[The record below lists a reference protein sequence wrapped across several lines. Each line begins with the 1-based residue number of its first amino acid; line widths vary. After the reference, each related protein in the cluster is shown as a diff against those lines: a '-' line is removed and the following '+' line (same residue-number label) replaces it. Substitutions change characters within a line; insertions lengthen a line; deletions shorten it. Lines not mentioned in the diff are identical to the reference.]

1 MSRLVLKRLA
11 VGVFVLWGAVTLMFV
26 LLRLAPG
33 DPATLMLGTDAS
45 PEQIAQMR
53 TRLGLDQ
60 SMLQQYVNY
69 LGQVVRLDFG
79 DSFRFRAPAMEVVTG
94 RLGATIMLTA
104 AATVIAVVVGMA
116 LGIAAGRR
124 PESRMDRAVSALAI
138 TFQAMPTFWVG
149 IMLVLLFTVRL
160 GVLPSSGTGTWR
172 HLVLPAVSLSMP
184 FIAIVARIARA
195 SISESMQSGYIQTAR
210 SKGLTEGQTVRGHAL
225 RNSMAPVVTIVGLQ
239 IGALLGGAVVVE
251 NVFAW
256 PGLGSLIVQ
265 AVANR
270 DYAVVQAAALL
281 IAGFV
286 VVLNLLTDISYGLI
300 DPRIRVGGRS

>member
-1 MSRLVLKRLA
+1 MRTLILKRLG
-11 VGVFVLWGAVTLMFV
+11 VGIFVLWGAVTLMFI

-33 DPATLMLGTDAS
+33 DPATLLLGTDAS

-53 TRLGLDQ
+53 ARLGLDR
-60 SMLQQYVNY
+60 SMFEQYLAY

-79 DSFRFRAPAMEVVTG
+79 SSFRFHEPAMEIVTG
-94 RLGATIMLTA
+94 RLGATILLTA
-104 AATVIAVVVGMA
+104 AATVIAVVVGLA

-124 PESRMDRAVSALAI
+124 PESRTDRAVSALAI
-138 TFQAMPTFWVG
+138 VFQSMPTFWVG

-160 GVLPSSGTGTWR
+160 GLLPSSGTGSWQ
-172 HLVLPAVSLSMP
+172 HLVLPAVTLAMP
-184 FIAIVARIARA
+184 FVAIVARISRA

-265 AVANR
+265 SVANR

-281 IAGFV
+281 IAGAV

-300 DPRIRVGGRS
+300 DPRIRVGRRS